1 MSSRK
6 VHQAPTY
13 TRIDDQKVSNRILL
27 EIKRLKPETE
37 ASVENCPVLARGKII
52 DWNVEKSL
60 FTVTW
65 SKLPEEFAEFS
76 GSRTGQRSFF
86 KTQTFTTQLM
96 FKTEIVRRL
105 DETTYHYRT
114 PKEWYQTQKRAALRV
129 PLKPGSAK
137 LSTPIGIFPILD
149 LSTAGAAL
157 QIPEALSRKAH
168 HFEKCTLILG
178 SRRISTPTF
187 GITLTRRQSDQVGCR
202 FHGLNEAIHIEI
214 KQYLMEALQW
224 FFKEH
229 VKK

>member
-13 TRIDDQKVSNRILL
+13 TRIVDPKVSNRILL
-27 EIKRLKPETE
+27 EIKRFKPDAE
-37 ASVENCPVLARGKII
+37 ASVENCPALARGKIV

-60 FTVTW
+60 FTVNW
-65 SKLPEEFAEFS
+65 KKLPEEFAEYS

-86 KTQTFTTQLM
+86 KIQTFTTQIM

-114 PKEWYQTQKRAALRV
+114 PKDWYQNQKRAALRV
-129 PLKPGSAK
+129 PIEAGSAK
-137 LSTPIGIFPILD
+137 LSTPIGTFPILD

-157 QIPEALSRKAH
+157 QVPESLVRKAH

-178 SRRISTPTF
+178 SRRITTPNF
-187 GITLTRRQSDQVGCR
+187 GITITRRQPDQIGCR

-214 KQYLMEALQW
+214 KQYLIEALQW